1 MRFCGSD
8 RRQGAARVLE
18 EVVMGLATD
27 VSTIGS
33 TPAYKSEEFGG
44 IATLEDSTKTSLERR
59 YGSDLSIKR
68 ENTTTKRVLRPCFWE
83 AFVRLNGFRRLLP
96 NWDSYDAVEISHEAI
111 AVAQDL
117 LYQAQEDFYPS
128 LEEEGKEDMLKPIA
142 VVPLGDGGVQL
153 EWGGS
158 AAEIEV
164 EISPIGEF
172 AFLLLRGRGAKRTY
186 EEGHRRSISDIMVRL
201 AHVLGP

>member
-1 MRFCGSD
+1 MKST
-8 RRQGAARVLE
+8 
-18 EVVMGLATD
+18 TD

-33 TPAYKSEEFGG
+33 TPAYTGEDFER
-44 IATLEDSTKTSLERR
+44 IATVKDSTQTQPEREYER
-59 YGSDLSIKR
+59 DVRRIER

-117 LYQAQEDFYPS
+117 LYQAQEDFYSS

>member
-1 MRFCGSD
+1 
-8 RRQGAARVLE
+8 
-18 EVVMGLATD
+18 MGLATD

-44 IATLEDSTKTSLERR
+44 IATLEDSTKTSLECR
-59 YGSDLSIKR
+59 YGGDVSIKR
-68 ENTTTKRVLRPCFWE
+68 ENTTTGQDLRPCFWE

-96 NWDSYDAVEISHEAI
+96 NWDSYDAVKISSKAI
-111 AVAQDL
+111 DVAISL
-117 LYQAQEDFYPS
+117 LSQVQEEDFYFS
-128 LEEEGKEDMLKPIA
+128 LEKKGRDDMLKPIA